1 MTILGIDDTDSRE
14 HGMCTTYV
22 AFQIAQQL
30 QDESAKLMLIRL
42 NPGVI
47 HKTRGNA
54 AIAISTTCNTTTTFE
69 TAVDIIN
76 ELAELSDPNTQPG
89 LVVAPSTFDDV
100 PQTVSEFSLNAIRS
114 FHEKETAV
122 DLIEENGYLSSSWNG
137 GRGLIGALAAIG
149 ANNALDEWTYECLTY
164 RDKNLWGTER
174 NVDSNSIFEVSNQL
188 YPSVWDSF
196 DKNENYPVC
205 VPRTPCPVLHGIRGE
220 TPDAVEEMAK
230 KIKSETPAHRVLFI
244 TNQGTDAH
252 IQPGTI
258 GSLEDGHSYS
268 VDGVVSSKPY
278 TIEGGHVFFK
288 LKGTSKEIL
297 CSAFEPTKQF
307 RNYVRNLDC
316 GDKLTVYGEV
326 THGTLKLEKF
336 AVRNLVTTKTENPLC
351 AICNDRM
358 KSSGRSQG
366 YRCRKCGTKSSHKIQ
381 TPYFRDITLGWY
393 EVPPCARRHLAKPL
407 IRGGF
412 DSILHPEI

>member
-1 MTILGIDDTDSRE
+1 MTILGVDDTDSRD

-30 QDESAKLMLIRL
+30 QDASAKLMLIRL

-54 AIAISTTCNTTTTFE
+54 AVAISTTCNTTTAFE
-69 TAVDIIN
+69 TAVDTIN
-76 ELAELSDPNTQPG
+76 ELAELSDPHTQPG
-89 LVVAPSTFDDV
+89 LVVSPSTFDSI
-100 PQTVSEFSLNAIRS
+100 PKTISEFSLNAIRS

-149 ANNALDEWTYECLTY
+149 AHNALHEWTYEYITY
-164 RDKNLWGTER
+164 RDKTLWGTKR
-174 NVDSNSIFEVSNQL
+174 TVDPNSVFEASNEF

-196 DKNENYPVC
+196 DKNEDYPVC
-205 VPRTPCPVLHGIRGE
+205 VPRTPCPVLYGIRGE
-220 TPDAVEEMAK
+220 TPHAVEEMAK
-230 KIKSETPAHRVLFI
+230 KINSEPPTCGTVFT

-252 IQPGTI
+252 IQPGQI
-258 GSLEDGHSYS
+258 GFLEEGHSYS
-268 VDGVVSSKPY
+268 VDGIVSSKPY

-288 LKGTSKEIL
+288 LQGESKEIL
-297 CSAFEPTKQF
+297 CSAFEPTKHF
-307 RNYVRNLDC
+307 RNYVRNLVC
-316 GDKLTVYGEV
+316 GDELTVCGEV

-336 AVRNLVTTKTENPLC
+336 AVRNLITTKTENPIC
-351 AICNDRM
+351 TICNDRM
-358 KSSGRSQG
+358 ESSGRSQG
-366 YRCRKCGTKSSHKIQ
+366 YRCRKCGTKSSHKLHIHY
-381 TPYFRDITLGWY
+381 PRAIHIGWY

-412 DSILHPEI
+412 DSMSYPEI

>member
-1 MTILGIDDTDSRE
+1 MTLLGIDDTDSRE

-54 AIAISTTCNTTTTFE
+54 AIAISTTCNTTTAFE
-69 TAVDIIN
+69 TAVNTIN

-89 LVVAPSTFDDV
+89 LVVAPNAFDDV
-100 PQTVSEFSLNAIRS
+100 PTTISEFSLNAIRS

-122 DLIEENGYLSSSWNG
+122 DLIEENGYLSYSWNG

-149 ANNALDEWTYECLTY
+149 ANNALDEWTYEYLTY
-164 RDKNLWGTER
+164 RNKNLWGTER

-220 TPDAVEEMAK
+220 TPDVVEEMAK
-230 KIKSETPAHRVLFI
+230 KIKSETPAHHALFI

-258 GSLEDGHSYS
+258 ESLEEGHSYT
-268 VDGVVSSKPY
+268 VDGIVSSKPY

-307 RNYVRNLDC
+307 RNYVRSLDC
-316 GDKLTVYGEV
+316 GDKLTAYGEV

-366 YRCRKCGTKSSHKIQ
+366 YRCRKCGTKSPNKIQ
-381 TPYFRDITLGWY
+381 MPYHRDITLGWY